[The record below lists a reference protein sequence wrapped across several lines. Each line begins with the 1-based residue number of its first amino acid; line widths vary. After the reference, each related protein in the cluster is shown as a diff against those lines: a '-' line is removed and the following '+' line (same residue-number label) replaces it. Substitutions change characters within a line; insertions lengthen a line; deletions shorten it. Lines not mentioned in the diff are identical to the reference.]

1 MQRSSESIST
11 TDELNTQK
19 TLQDCKDKALDL
31 LNKESVSENDI
42 TKVSM
47 SLRKHPLLS
56 IEVKEELLN
65 EKSFEMLN
73 LSDINPIFTLNLLN
87 VIMIVN
93 FVWNATKKNI
103 DLFHKI
109 LLDLN
114 LMFSYVLKNNDGEI
128 GFALLATVPVHFYEL
143 IAEKGKKC
151 FKGDYSFNNEFLSFD
166 RNIAQIGLVYQENT
180 IVQLNSMLNEKQT
193 EAPNIMYFLC
203 KEICT
208 ELYEKSVF
216 NLPKNFLDL
225 EYKLDFCDYGI
236 KEIDYSF
243 ILTDDIK
250 IQENLIFN
258 KVFENSQTSY
268 FINTNSNESVLTL
281 NKDTNIFVEIKSK
294 LESKDAIT
302 KLIDTSD
309 LFSQA
314 YTNLA
319 FDSIEQKF
327 SKQKIEYY
335 LLYDTKRNDAFPIL
349 QKLEKEDQKIKNTKV
364 VYNSGYVQIASI
376 VSLQN
381 QIREMNDKMD
391 KMKGEMKEREEN
403 IQNSLKQEKNKMSQ
417 EMKNSLEQEKNKM
430 KEEMNKEME
439 IRMKKI
445 ENKMSI
451 NQKVFEFKLQ
461 HKIELKT
468 IQDKLVNI
476 KGVKDLLKFAS
487 MNVYYTNL
495 CKKIL
500 EIDNDNNIIMTA
512 DKVIGKFLKSQDEIK
527 EVFNLISLLDKKI
540 SEKKF
545 VAPYYEAFKSILTGP
560 NWNSKFTP
568 KNFKCF
574 DAFSKSNFKE
584 IMVKILK
591 YIVVLEYDE
600 ELENNFFEAILYYVY
615 NISQTD
621 ISCYNLFYIY
631 YNKDDLRATVSK
643 FIKSLNEKN
652 HDLLNK

>member
-1 MQRSSESIST
+1 
-11 TDELNTQK
+11 
-19 TLQDCKDKALDL
+19 
-31 LNKESVSENDI
+31 
-42 TKVSM
+42 M

-65 EKSFEMLN
+65 EKPFEMLN

-461 HKIELKT
+461 HKIDLKT

-574 DAFSKSNFKE
+574 DAFSKNNFKE
-584 IMVKILK
+584 IIVKILK

>member
-1 MQRSSESIST
+1 
-11 TDELNTQK
+11 
-19 TLQDCKDKALDL
+19 
-31 LNKESVSENDI
+31 
-42 TKVSM
+42 
-47 SLRKHPLLS
+47 
-56 IEVKEELLN
+56 
-65 EKSFEMLN
+65 
-73 LSDINPIFTLNLLN
+73 
-87 VIMIVN
+87 
-93 FVWNATKKNI
+93 
-103 DLFHKI
+103 
-109 LLDLN
+109 
-114 LMFSYVLKNNDGEI
+114 MFSYVLKNNDGEI

-461 HKIELKT
+461 HKIDLKT

-487 MNVYYTNL
+487 MNIYYTNL
-495 CKKIL
+495 CQKIL

-568 KNFKCF
+568 KNFKYF
-574 DAFSKSNFKE
+574 DAFSNNNFKE
-584 IMVKILK
+584 IIVKILK

>member
-56 IEVKEELLN
+56 IGVKEELLN

-461 HKIELKT
+461 HKIDLKT

-476 KGVKDLLKFAS
+476 KGVKDL
-487 MNVYYTNL
+487 
-495 CKKIL
+495 
-500 EIDNDNNIIMTA
+500 
-512 DKVIGKFLKSQDEIK
+512 
-527 EVFNLISLLDKKI
+527 
-540 SEKKF
+540 
-545 VAPYYEAFKSILTGP
+545 
-560 NWNSKFTP
+560 
-568 KNFKCF
+568 
-574 DAFSKSNFKE
+574 
-584 IMVKILK
+584 
-591 YIVVLEYDE
+591 
-600 ELENNFFEAILYYVY
+600 
-615 NISQTD
+615 
-621 ISCYNLFYIY
+621 
-631 YNKDDLRATVSK
+631 
-643 FIKSLNEKN
+643 
-652 HDLLNK
+652 

>member
-19 TLQDCKDKALDL
+19 ALQDCKDKALDL

-143 IAEKGKKC
+143 IGEKGKKC

-349 QKLEKEDQKIKNTKV
+349 QKLAKEDQKIK
-364 VYNSGYVQIASI
+364 
-376 VSLQN
+376 
-381 QIREMNDKMD
+381 
-391 KMKGEMKEREEN
+391 
-403 IQNSLKQEKNKMSQ
+403 
-417 EMKNSLEQEKNKM
+417 
-430 KEEMNKEME
+430 
-439 IRMKKI
+439 
-445 ENKMSI
+445 
-451 NQKVFEFKLQ
+451 
-461 HKIELKT
+461 
-468 IQDKLVNI
+468 
-476 KGVKDLLKFAS
+476 
-487 MNVYYTNL
+487 
-495 CKKIL
+495 
-500 EIDNDNNIIMTA
+500 
-512 DKVIGKFLKSQDEIK
+512 
-527 EVFNLISLLDKKI
+527 
-540 SEKKF
+540 
-545 VAPYYEAFKSILTGP
+545 
-560 NWNSKFTP
+560 
-568 KNFKCF
+568 
-574 DAFSKSNFKE
+574 
-584 IMVKILK
+584 
-591 YIVVLEYDE
+591 
-600 ELENNFFEAILYYVY
+600 
-615 NISQTD
+615 
-621 ISCYNLFYIY
+621 
-631 YNKDDLRATVSK
+631 
-643 FIKSLNEKN
+643 
-652 HDLLNK
+652 

>member
-1 MQRSSESIST
+1 
-11 TDELNTQK
+11 
-19 TLQDCKDKALDL
+19 
-31 LNKESVSENDI
+31 
-42 TKVSM
+42 M

-461 HKIELKT
+461 HKIDLKT

-574 DAFSKSNFKE
+574 DAFSKNNFKE
-584 IMVKILK
+584 IIVKILK

>member
-1 MQRSSESIST
+1 
-11 TDELNTQK
+11 
-19 TLQDCKDKALDL
+19 
-31 LNKESVSENDI
+31 
-42 TKVSM
+42 
-47 SLRKHPLLS
+47 
-56 IEVKEELLN
+56 
-65 EKSFEMLN
+65 
-73 LSDINPIFTLNLLN
+73 
-87 VIMIVN
+87 
-93 FVWNATKKNI
+93 
-103 DLFHKI
+103 
-109 LLDLN
+109 
-114 LMFSYVLKNNDGEI
+114 MFSYVLKNNDGEI

-364 VYNSGYVQIASI
+364 VYNSGYAQIASI

-461 HKIELKT
+461 HKIDLKT

-574 DAFSKSNFKE
+574 DAFSKNNFKE
-584 IMVKILK
+584 IIVKILK

>member
-11 TDELNTQK
+11 TDESNTQK
-19 TLQDCKDKALDL
+19 TLKDCKDKALDL
-31 LNKESVSENDI
+31 LNKETVSENDI

-56 IEVKEELLN
+56 IEVKEELVN
-65 EKSFEMLN
+65 EKSFEMLT
-73 LSDINPIFTLNLLN
+73 LSEINPIFTLNLLN

-103 DLFHKI
+103 SLFHKI

-114 LMFSYVLKNNDGEI
+114 IMFSYVLKNNDREI
-128 GFALLATVPVHFYEL
+128 GFALLATVPVQYYEL

-151 FKGDYSFNNEFLSFD
+151 FKGNYSFNNEFLSFD

-208 ELYEKSVF
+208 ELFEKSVF
-216 NLPKNFLDL
+216 NLPKNYLDL

-258 KVFENSQTSY
+258 KVFENSQTSH
-268 FINTNSNESVLTL
+268 FINTNSNENVLIL

-319 FDSIEQKF
+319 FDSIEKKF
-327 SKQKIEYY
+327 SRQKIEYY

-349 QKLEKEDQKIKNTKV
+349 QKLTKEDQKIKNTKI

-381 QIREMNDKMD
+381 QIREMDDKMD
-391 KMKGEMKEREEN
+391 KMKEEMKEREEN
-403 IQNSLKQEKNKMSQ
+403 IKNSLEQEKKKMKE
-417 EMKNSLEQEKNKM
+417 EMKDSLEQEKNKM

-451 NQKVFEFKLQ
+451 EQKIFEFKLQ
-461 HKIELKT
+461 HKIDLKT

-476 KGVKDLLKFAS
+476 KEVKDLLKFGS

-495 CKKIL
+495 CQKIL
-500 EIDNDNNIIMTA
+500 DIDNDNNIIITA

-527 EVFNLISLLDKKI
+527 EVFNLLSLLDKKI

-545 VAPYYEAFKSILTGP
+545 VAPYYEAFKCLLTGP

-574 DAFSKSNFKE
+574 DAFSNNKFKE
-584 IMVKILK
+584 IIVKILK
-591 YIVVLEYDE
+591 NIVVLEYDE
-600 ELENNFFEAILYYVY
+600 ELENNFFEATLYYVY
-615 NISQTD
+615 KISKTD

>member
-11 TDELNTQK
+11 TDESNTQK
-19 TLQDCKDKALDL
+19 TLKDCKDKALDL
-31 LNKESVSENDI
+31 LNKETVSENDI

-56 IEVKEELLN
+56 IEVKEELVN
-65 EKSFEMLN
+65 EKSFEMLT
-73 LSDINPIFTLNLLN
+73 LSEINPIFTLNLLN

-103 DLFHKI
+103 SLFHKI

-114 LMFSYVLKNNDGEI
+114 IMFSYVLKNNDREI
-128 GFALLATVPVHFYEL
+128 GFALLATVPVQYYEL

-151 FKGDYSFNNEFLSFD
+151 FKGNYSFNNEFLSFD

-208 ELYEKSVF
+208 ELFEKSVF
-216 NLPKNFLDL
+216 NLPKNYLDL

-258 KVFENSQTSY
+258 KVFENSQTSH
-268 FINTNSNESVLTL
+268 FINTNSNENVLIL

-319 FDSIEQKF
+319 FDSIEKKF
-327 SKQKIEYY
+327 SRQKIEYY
-335 LLYDTKRNDAFPIL
+335 LLYDTKRNDSFPIL
-349 QKLEKEDQKIKNTKV
+349 QKLTKEDQKIKNTKI

-381 QIREMNDKMD
+381 QIREMDDKMD
-391 KMKGEMKEREEN
+391 KMKEEMKD
-403 IQNSLKQEKNKMSQ
+403 SLEQEKNKMKE
-417 EMKNSLEQEKNKM
+417 EMKDSLEQEKNKM

-451 NQKVFEFKLQ
+451 EQKVFEFKLQ
-461 HKIELKT
+461 HKIDLKT
-468 IQDKLVNI
+468 IQDILVNI
-476 KGVKDLLKFAS
+476 KDVKDLLKFGS

-495 CKKIL
+495 CQKIL
-500 EIDNDNNIIMTA
+500 DIDNDNNIIITA

-527 EVFNLISLLDKKI
+527 EVFNLLSLLDKKI

-545 VAPYYEAFKSILTGP
+545 VAPYYEAFKCLLTGP
-560 NWNSKFTP
+560 NWNSKLAP

-574 DAFSKSNFKE
+574 DAFSNNKFKE
-584 IMVKILK
+584 IIVKILK
-591 YIVVLEYDE
+591 NIVVLEYDE
-600 ELENNFFEAILYYVY
+600 ELENNFFEATLYYVY
-615 NISQTD
+615 KISQTD

>member
-1 MQRSSESIST
+1 
-11 TDELNTQK
+11 
-19 TLQDCKDKALDL
+19 
-31 LNKESVSENDI
+31 
-42 TKVSM
+42 
-47 SLRKHPLLS
+47 
-56 IEVKEELLN
+56 
-65 EKSFEMLN
+65 
-73 LSDINPIFTLNLLN
+73 
-87 VIMIVN
+87 
-93 FVWNATKKNI
+93 
-103 DLFHKI
+103 
-109 LLDLN
+109 
-114 LMFSYVLKNNDGEI
+114 MFSYVLKNNDGEI

-461 HKIELKT
+461 HKIDLKT

-574 DAFSKSNFKE
+574 DAFSKNNFKE
-584 IMVKILK
+584 IIVKILK

>member
-11 TDELNTQK
+11 TDESSTQK
-19 TLQDCKDKALDL
+19 TLKDCKDKALDL
-31 LNKESVSENDI
+31 LNKETVSENDI

-56 IEVKEELLN
+56 IEVKEELVN
-65 EKSFEMLN
+65 EKSFEMLT
-73 LSDINPIFTLNLLN
+73 LSEINPIFTLNLLN

-103 DLFHKI
+103 TLFHKI

-114 LMFSYVLKNNDGEI
+114 IMFSYVLKNNDREI
-128 GFALLATVPVHFYEL
+128 GFALLATVPVQYYEL

-151 FKGDYSFNNEFLSFD
+151 FKGNYSFNNEFLSFD

-208 ELYEKSVF
+208 ELFEKSVF
-216 NLPKNFLDL
+216 NLPKNYLDL

-258 KVFENSQTSY
+258 KVFENSQTSH
-268 FINTNSNESVLTL
+268 FINTNSNESVLIL

-319 FDSIEQKF
+319 FDSIEKKF
-327 SKQKIEYY
+327 SRQKIEYY

-349 QKLEKEDQKIKNTKV
+349 QKLTKEDQKIKNTKI

-381 QIREMNDKMD
+381 QIREMDDKMD
-391 KMKGEMKEREEN
+391 KMKEEMKEREEN
-403 IQNSLKQEKNKMSQ
+403 IKNSLEQEKKKMKE
-417 EMKNSLEQEKNKM
+417 EMKDSLEQEKNKM

-451 NQKVFEFKLQ
+451 EQKVFKFKLQ
-461 HKIELKT
+461 HKIDLKT
-468 IQDKLVNI
+468 IQEKLVNI
-476 KGVKDLLKFAS
+476 KEVKDLLKFGS

-495 CKKIL
+495 CQKIL
-500 EIDNDNNIIMTA
+500 DIDNDNNIIITA

-527 EVFNLISLLDKKI
+527 EVFNLLSLLDKKI

-545 VAPYYEAFKSILTGP
+545 VAPYYEAFKCLLTGP

-574 DAFSKSNFKE
+574 DAFSNNKFKE
-584 IMVKILK
+584 IIVKILK
-591 YIVVLEYDE
+591 NIVVLEYDE
-600 ELENNFFEAILYYVY
+600 ELENNFFEATLYYVY
-615 NISQTD
+615 KISQTD

>member
-56 IEVKEELLN
+56 IEVKEELVN
-65 EKSFEMLN
+65 EKSFEMLT
-73 LSDINPIFTLNLLN
+73 LSEINPIFTLNLLN

-103 DLFHKI
+103 SLFHKI

-114 LMFSYVLKNNDGEI
+114 IMFSYVLKNNDREI
-128 GFALLATVPVHFYEL
+128 GFALLATVPVQYYEL

-151 FKGDYSFNNEFLSFD
+151 FKGNYSFNNEFLSFD

-208 ELYEKSVF
+208 ELFEKSVF
-216 NLPKNFLDL
+216 NLPKNYLDL

-258 KVFENSQTSY
+258 KVFENSQTSH
-268 FINTNSNESVLTL
+268 FINTNSNENVLIL

-319 FDSIEQKF
+319 FDSIEKKF
-327 SKQKIEYY
+327 SRQKIEYY

-349 QKLEKEDQKIKNTKV
+349 QKLTKEDQKIKNTKI

-381 QIREMNDKMD
+381 QIREMDDKMD
-391 KMKGEMKEREEN
+391 KMKEEMKD
-403 IQNSLKQEKNKMSQ
+403 SLEQEKNKMKE
-417 EMKNSLEQEKNKM
+417 EMKDSLEQEKNKM

-451 NQKVFEFKLQ
+451 EQKVFEFKLQ
-461 HKIELKT
+461 HKIDLKT
-468 IQDKLVNI
+468 IQDILVNI
-476 KGVKDLLKFAS
+476 KDVKDLLKFGS

-495 CKKIL
+495 CQKIL
-500 EIDNDNNIIMTA
+500 DIDNDNNIIITA

-527 EVFNLISLLDKKI
+527 EVFNLLSLLDKKI

-545 VAPYYEAFKSILTGP
+545 VAPYYEAFKCLLTGP
-560 NWNSKFTP
+560 NWNSKLAP

-574 DAFSKSNFKE
+574 DAFSNNKFKE
-584 IMVKILK
+584 IIVKILK
-591 YIVVLEYDE
+591 NIVVLEYDE
-600 ELENNFFEAILYYVY
+600 ELENNFFEATLYYVY
-615 NISQTD
+615 KISQTD

>member
-11 TDELNTQK
+11 TDESNTQK
-19 TLQDCKDKALDL
+19 TLKDCKDKALDL
-31 LNKESVSENDI
+31 LNKETVSENDI

-56 IEVKEELLN
+56 IEVKEELVN
-65 EKSFEMLN
+65 EKSFEMLT
-73 LSDINPIFTLNLLN
+73 LSEINPIFTLNLLN

-103 DLFHKI
+103 SLFHKI

-114 LMFSYVLKNNDGEI
+114 IMFSYVLKNNDREI
-128 GFALLATVPVHFYEL
+128 GFALLATVPVQYYEL

-151 FKGDYSFNNEFLSFD
+151 FKGNYSFNNEFLSFD

-208 ELYEKSVF
+208 ELFEKSVF
-216 NLPKNFLDL
+216 NLPKNYLDL

-258 KVFENSQTSY
+258 KVFENSQTSH
-268 FINTNSNESVLTL
+268 FINTNSNESVLIL

-319 FDSIEQKF
+319 FDSIEKKF
-327 SKQKIEYY
+327 SRQKIEYY
-335 LLYDTKRNDAFPIL
+335 LLYDTKRNDSFPIL
-349 QKLEKEDQKIKNTKV
+349 QKLTKEDQKIKNTKI

-381 QIREMNDKMD
+381 QIREMDDKMD
-391 KMKGEMKEREEN
+391 KMKEEMKD
-403 IQNSLKQEKNKMSQ
+403 SLEQEKNKMKE
-417 EMKNSLEQEKNKM
+417 EMKDSLEQEKNKM

-451 NQKVFEFKLQ
+451 EQKVFEFKLQ
-461 HKIELKT
+461 HKIDLKT
-468 IQDKLVNI
+468 IQDILVNI
-476 KGVKDLLKFAS
+476 KDVKDLLKFGS

-495 CKKIL
+495 CQKIL
-500 EIDNDNNIIMTA
+500 DIDNDNNIIITA

-527 EVFNLISLLDKKI
+527 EVFNLLSLLDKKI

-545 VAPYYEAFKSILTGP
+545 VAPYYEAFKCLLTGP

-574 DAFSKSNFKE
+574 DAFSNNKFKE
-584 IMVKILK
+584 IIVKILK
-591 YIVVLEYDE
+591 NIVVLEYDE
-600 ELENNFFEAILYYVY
+600 ELENNFFEATLYYVY
-615 NISQTD
+615 KISQTD

>member
-1 MQRSSESIST
+1 
-11 TDELNTQK
+11 
-19 TLQDCKDKALDL
+19 
-31 LNKESVSENDI
+31 
-42 TKVSM
+42 
-47 SLRKHPLLS
+47 
-56 IEVKEELLN
+56 
-65 EKSFEMLN
+65 
-73 LSDINPIFTLNLLN
+73 
-87 VIMIVN
+87 
-93 FVWNATKKNI
+93 
-103 DLFHKI
+103 
-109 LLDLN
+109 
-114 LMFSYVLKNNDGEI
+114 
-128 GFALLATVPVHFYEL
+128 
-143 IAEKGKKC
+143 
-151 FKGDYSFNNEFLSFD
+151 
-166 RNIAQIGLVYQENT
+166 
-180 IVQLNSMLNEKQT
+180 MLNEKQT

-208 ELYEKSVF
+208 ELYKKSVF

-461 HKIELKT
+461 HKIDLKT

-574 DAFSKSNFKE
+574 DAFSKNNFKE
-584 IMVKILK
+584 IIVKILK

>member
-65 EKSFEMLN
+65 EKPFEMLN
-73 LSDINPIFTLNLLN
+73 LSDINPIFTLNLIN

-364 VYNSGYVQIASI
+364 VYNSGYAQIASI

-461 HKIELKT
+461 HKIDLKT

-574 DAFSKSNFKE
+574 DAFSKNNFKE
-584 IMVKILK
+584 IIVKILK

>member
-151 FKGDYSFNNEFLSFD
+151 FKSDYSFNNEFLSFD

-430 KEEMNKEME
+430 KEEMNREME

-545 VAPYYEAFKSILTGP
+545 VSPYYEAFKSILTGP

-574 DAFSKSNFKE
+574 DAFSKNNFKE
-584 IMVKILK
+584 IIVKILK

>member
-19 TLQDCKDKALDL
+19 ALQDCKDKALDL

-65 EKSFEMLN
+65 EKPFEMLN

-461 HKIELKT
+461 HKIDLKT

-574 DAFSKSNFKE
+574 DAFSKNNFKE
-584 IMVKILK
+584 IIVKILK

>member
-56 IEVKEELLN
+56 IKVKEELLN

-327 SKQKIEYY
+327 LKQKIEYY

-381 QIREMNDKMD
+381 QIR
-391 KMKGEMKEREEN
+391 
-403 IQNSLKQEKNKMSQ
+403 
-417 EMKNSLEQEKNKM
+417 
-430 KEEMNKEME
+430 
-439 IRMKKI
+439 
-445 ENKMSI
+445 
-451 NQKVFEFKLQ
+451 
-461 HKIELKT
+461 
-468 IQDKLVNI
+468 
-476 KGVKDLLKFAS
+476 
-487 MNVYYTNL
+487 
-495 CKKIL
+495 
-500 EIDNDNNIIMTA
+500 
-512 DKVIGKFLKSQDEIK
+512 
-527 EVFNLISLLDKKI
+527 
-540 SEKKF
+540 
-545 VAPYYEAFKSILTGP
+545 
-560 NWNSKFTP
+560 
-568 KNFKCF
+568 
-574 DAFSKSNFKE
+574 
-584 IMVKILK
+584 
-591 YIVVLEYDE
+591 
-600 ELENNFFEAILYYVY
+600 
-615 NISQTD
+615 
-621 ISCYNLFYIY
+621 
-631 YNKDDLRATVSK
+631 
-643 FIKSLNEKN
+643 
-652 HDLLNK
+652 

>member
-11 TDELNTQK
+11 TDESNTQK
-19 TLQDCKDKALDL
+19 TLKDCKDKALDL
-31 LNKESVSENDI
+31 LNKETVSENDI

-56 IEVKEELLN
+56 IEVKEELVN
-65 EKSFEMLN
+65 EKSFEMLT
-73 LSDINPIFTLNLLN
+73 LSEINPIFTLNLLN

-103 DLFHKI
+103 SLFHKI

-114 LMFSYVLKNNDGEI
+114 IMFSYVLKNNDREI
-128 GFALLATVPVHFYEL
+128 GFALLATVPVQYYEL
-143 IAEKGKKC
+143 IAEKRKKC
-151 FKGDYSFNNEFLSFD
+151 FKGNYSFNNEFLSFD

-208 ELYEKSVF
+208 ELLEKSVF
-216 NLPKNFLDL
+216 NLPKNYLDL

-236 KEIDYSF
+236 KEIGYSF

-258 KVFENSQTSY
+258 KVFENSQTSH
-268 FINTNSNESVLTL
+268 FFNSNSNESVLIL

-319 FDSIEQKF
+319 FDSIEKKF
-327 SKQKIEYY
+327 SRQKIEYY

-349 QKLEKEDQKIKNTKV
+349 QKLTKEDQKIKNTKI

-381 QIREMNDKMD
+381 QIREMDDKMD
-391 KMKGEMKEREEN
+391 KMKEEMKEREEN
-403 IQNSLKQEKNKMSQ
+403 I
-417 EMKNSLEQEKNKM
+417 KNSLEQEKNKM

-439 IRMKKI
+439 TRMKKI

-451 NQKVFEFKLQ
+451 KQKVFEFKLQ
-461 HKIELKT
+461 HKIDLKT
-468 IQDKLVNI
+468 IQDKLVDI
-476 KGVKDLLKFAS
+476 KDVKDLLKFGS

-495 CKKIL
+495 CQKIL
-500 EIDNDNNIIMTA
+500 DIDNDNNIIVTA
-512 DKVIGKFLKSQDEIK
+512 DKVIGKFLKLQDEIE
-527 EVFNLISLLDKKI
+527 EVFNLLSLLDKKI
-540 SEKKF
+540 SEEKF
-545 VAPYYEAFKSILTGP
+545 VAPYYEAFKYLLTGP
-560 NWNSKFTP
+560 NWNSKLTP

-574 DAFSKSNFKE
+574 DAFSNTKFKE
-584 IMVKILK
+584 IIVKILK

-600 ELENNFFEAILYYVY
+600 ELENNFFEATLYYVY
-615 NISQTD
+615 KISQTD
-621 ISCYNLFYIY
+621 ISCYNLFYFY
-631 YNKDDLRATVSK
+631 CNKDDLRATVSK
-643 FIKSLNEKN
+643 FIKSLNEEN